1 MKALLVFADYLEDA
15 QAVNLT
21 HNAEIHQA
29 ILHIELGRA
38 VPAAAVKAAIG
49 HHQDENI
56 LIQYPAV
63 IQYNMCLKKVEMRA
77 RMYAP
82 LPVTRGNRL

>member
-1 MKALLVFADYLEDA
+1 MSAFAHFSIGVQVGGLIKIDGKAAAAGVNDTILQGGVIHMKALLVFADYLEDA

-38 VPAAAVKAAIG
+38 VPAAAVKAAI
-49 HHQDENI
+49 
-56 LIQYPAV
+56 
-63 IQYNMCLKKVEMRA
+63 
-77 RMYAP
+77 
-82 LPVTRGNRL
+82 